1 VHKSLSIMKL
11 GTKICVGVALVAAIL
26 LIPAAMYTLHLPPTG
41 VFESATSKS
50 DHLAPHERITI
61 QDSGEF
67 TMPGTGSGC
76 ECVRSGSGSSSEPFV
91 ISDWEISASG
101 DNGISISWTG
111 VHFVI
116 LNVHVNV
123 TAADNGAVLRGVANG
138 TIQASSFYG
147 GGISLYNS
155 NAISILNNTITGGEF
170 GILLEASDDNTIS
183 GNRLDQVRE
192 VGIFV
197 RASHNRV
204 ESNYVTDGSYGG
216 INIDGTTGF
225 GNDNHIVN
233 NVVEGNIQYGLGL
246 WEAQNNSIQGNV
258 VSENGVGIMMILSST
273 KNIVE
278 QNNVAKNVAD
288 GIVADEQSIGNRI
301 MGNTVTGN
309 GNGVTSFDLHDES
322 SGNLWSDNTFN
333 TRRPDTIS

>member
-1 VHKSLSIMKL
+1 MKL

-26 LIPAAMYTLHLPPTG
+26 LIPAAMYTLHIPPTG
-41 VFESATSKS
+41 VFESATLKS
-50 DHLAPHERITI
+50 DHLAPHEPIAV

-67 TMPGTGSGC
+67 TVPGTGSGC
-76 ECVRSGSGSSSEPFV
+76 ECVRSGSGSSSNPFV
-91 ISDWEISASG
+91 ISDWEINASG
-101 DNGISISWTG
+101 DNGISVSWTG

-123 TAADNGAVLRGVANG
+123 TAADNGVVLRGVANG
-138 TIQASSFYG
+138 TIQDSSFYG

-170 GILLEASDDNTIS
+170 GILLEASDDNRIS
-183 GNRLDQVRE
+183 GNRLDRIHQ

-197 RASHNRV
+197 RASHNLV
-204 ESNYVTDGSYGG
+204 ERNYVTDGSYGG

-225 GNDNHIVN
+225 GNDNQIVN
-233 NVVEGNIQYGLGL
+233 NIVRGNIQYGLGL
-246 WEAQNNSIQGNV
+246 WEAQNNSIKGNV
-258 VSENGVGIMMILSST
+258 VSENGGGIMLILSST

-278 QNNVAKNVAD
+278 QNNVVDNVAD

-301 MGNTVTGN
+301 MGNTATGN

-322 SGNLWSDNTFN
+322 SSNLWFSNTFN

>member
-1 VHKSLSIMKL
+1 MSLLFQEL
-11 GTKICVGVALVAAIL
+11 GAGASVYVAVRVA
-26 LIPAAMYTLHLPPTG
+26 HLN
-41 VFESATSKS
+41 
-50 DHLAPHERITI
+50 
-61 QDSGEF
+61 
-67 TMPGTGSGC
+67 
-76 ECVRSGSGSSSEPFV
+76 PFV
-91 ISDWEISASG
+91 ISDWKINASG
-101 DNGISISWTG
+101 DNGISISWTA

-116 LNVHVNV
+116 LNVHVNI
-123 TAADNGAVLRGVANG
+123 TGAHDGAVLRGVANG

-183 GNRLDQVRE
+183 GNRLDRIRE

-197 RASHNRV
+197 RSSHNLV
-204 ESNYVTDGSYGG
+204 EGNYVTDGSYGG

-246 WEAQNNSIQGNV
+246 WEAHNNSIQRNV
-258 VSENGVGIMMILSST
+258 ISENGDGGIMLISSST

-278 QNNVAKNVAD
+278 QNNVVNNVAD
-288 GIVADEQSIGNRI
+288 GIFADEQSIDNRI
-301 MGNTVTGN
+301 MGNTVSGN

-322 SGNLWSDNTFN
+322 SDNLWFDNTFN